1 MRFNTRKHVKPPDL
15 SPSGALMGGVLM
27 EWIDEEASIFVI
39 CQLNNNKVVTKYM
52 SEVEFVNPAFRGD
65 IIEIGCELLS
75 VGRTSVT
82 LKCLVRVKG
91 TETVVVTID
100 KIVFV
105 NMDGNGRSKPHGL
118 TMEMIK
124 SKAEN
129 KVNQQ

>member
-1 MRFNTRKHVKPPDL
+1 MKFNTRKHVKPPDL

-52 SEVEFVNPAFRGD
+52 SEVEFVSPAFRGD

-75 VGRTSVT
+75 LGRTSVT

-91 TETVVVTID
+91 TETVIVTID

-105 NMDGNGRSKPHGL
+105 NMDGNGRAKPHGL
-118 TMEMIK
+118 TMEMIEAR
-124 SKAEN
+124 S
-129 KVNQQ
+129 NQQ

>member
-1 MRFNTRKHVKPPDL
+1 MKFNTRKHVKPPDL

-75 VGRTSVT
+75 LGRTSVT

-105 NMDGNGRSKPHGL
+105 NMDGNGRAKPHGL
-118 TMEMIK
+118 TMEMIEAK
-124 SKAEN
+124 ST
-129 KVNQQ
+129 QQ